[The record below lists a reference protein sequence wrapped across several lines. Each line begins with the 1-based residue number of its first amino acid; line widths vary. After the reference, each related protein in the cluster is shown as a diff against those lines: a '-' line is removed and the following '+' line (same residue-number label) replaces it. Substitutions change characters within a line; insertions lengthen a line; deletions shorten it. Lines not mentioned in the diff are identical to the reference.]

1 MGVSL
6 AVVELSRLQFAVT
19 ALYHFLFVPLTL
31 GLSWILVIMESCY
44 VITGKEIY
52 KDMTKFWGKL
62 FGINFAM
69 GVITGLT
76 LEFQFGQNWA
86 YFSQYIGNV
95 FGVPLAVEG
104 MVAFMLESTFIG
116 IFFFGWNKVSKVQH
130 LMATFFLAIGSSL
143 SALVILVAN
152 GFMQNPVGAVFNY
165 QTMRMNFTS
174 WSALWL
180 NTDAQVRFVHTLSAG
195 YVTGALFV
203 LGISAFYLLKGRDL
217 AFAKRSFIIAAGFGL
232 ASVLSVIYLGDANG
246 VEIASDQK
254 AKLAA
259 IEGEWDT
266 QPPPASWKLIAFPDQ
281 QTHTN
286 KFVVQIPWVMGVII
300 THSLDG
306 QVQGLNDIIKEN
318 QGRITRGMHA
328 YDLLAKLR
336 AGDKSPK
343 TLAEFQQYQDDLGYG
358 LLLKRYN
365 PSVVNS
371 TPAQIQQAANDSIP
385 PVAPVFWS
393 FRFMVALGFYMLLIF
408 VLANIYWLRNSV
420 WNKRWF
426 LRIALYSIPVPWIA
440 AELGW
445 TVAEVGRQPWIVNG
459 ILPTFMGTSSLAKSD
474 LYLSL
479 SGFVV
484 FYTVLF
490 SIELFLMF
498 KYARLGPSS
507 LGTGRYHFENS
518 KEG

>member
-152 GFMQNPVGAVFNY
+152 GWMQNPVGAVFNY
-165 QTMRMNFTS
+165 QTMRMDFTS

-203 LGISAFYLLKGRDL
+203 LGISSFYLLKGRDL

-281 QTHTN
+281 ENHTN
-286 KFVVQIPWVMGVII
+286 KFVVEIPWVMGVII
-300 THSLDG
+300 THSLDE

-328 YDLLAKLR
+328 YDLLSKLR
-336 AGDKSPK
+336 AGDKNPQ
-343 TLAEFQQYQDDLGYG
+343 TLAEFAKYQDDLGYG

-371 TPAQIQQAANDSIP
+371 TAAQIQQAANDSIP

-393 FRFMVALGFYMLLIF
+393 FRLMVAFGFYMLLIF
-408 VLANIYWLRNSV
+408 ILANVYWLRNTA

-426 LRIALYSIPVPWIA
+426 LRMVLYSIPVPWLA

-490 SIELFLMF
+490 IIELFLMF

-507 LGTGRYHFENS
+507 LGTGRYHFEH